1 MNADD
6 LADDATQIAPTRT
19 MRQPSD
25 EAGALTRT
33 PEQDADA
40 TVLAQPTKK
49 PVAVDDATVLARPAK
64 KPAMVDDDATVLTQP
79 AKRPVAAD
87 ADAAVQATATF
98 RELHKEEKSEALKTG
113 SILNKRF
120 VLKEVLGSGGM

>member
-40 TVLAQPTKK
+40 TVLARS
-49 PVAVDDATVLARPAK
+49 VK
-64 KPAMVDDDATVLTQP
+64 KPATVDDDATVLTQP
-79 AKRPVAAD
+79 AKRPVTAD
-87 ADAAVQATATF
+87 ADAAVQTTATF
-98 RELHKEEKSEALKTG
+98 REIHKDEKSEALKVG

-120 VLKEVLGSGGM
+120 VLKEVL

>member
-25 EAGALTRT
+25 EADILTCT
-33 PEQDADA
+33 LEQDADA
-40 TVLAQPTKK
+40 TILAQ
-49 PVAVDDATVLARPAK
+49 PAK
-64 KPAMVDDDATVLTQP
+64 KPIAVDDDAT
-79 AKRPVAAD
+79 
-87 ADAAVQATATF
+87 VQATATF
-98 RELHKEEKSEALKTG
+98 REIHKEEKSEALKVG

-120 VLKEVLGSGGM
+120 VLREVLGSGGMGTVFRATDLRRQEAQDQQTDVALKSVK